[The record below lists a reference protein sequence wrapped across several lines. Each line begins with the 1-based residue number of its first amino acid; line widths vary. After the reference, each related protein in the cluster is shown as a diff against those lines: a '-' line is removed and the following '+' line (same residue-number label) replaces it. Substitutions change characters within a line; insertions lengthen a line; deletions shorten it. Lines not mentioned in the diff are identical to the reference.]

1 MILFC
6 ISKHGRAVYL
16 NTSHYINVQGQGG
29 FTTEETVAQA
39 ICHSAVLEEG
49 YSSFWTYAV
58 GRLCQW
64 PTHTDTCTSI
74 CQSANLH
81 VQDAQTVHGKWEC
94 ITGIHV
100 YSGRKAT
107 FTNGDTKTATL
118 GLKTYQDNCDQPTC
132 GPNFCCCAVI
142 NF

>member
-1 MILFC
+1 MGGQLTC
-6 ISKHGRAVYL
+6 IPRTV
-16 NTSHYINVQGQGG
+16 NVQGQQGG

-49 YSSFWTYAV
+49 YTSFWTYAV
-58 GRLCQW
+58 GRLCHW

-81 VQDAQTVHGKWEC
+81 AQDTQTVNGKWEC
-94 ITGIHV
+94 VTGVHV

-118 GLKTYQDNCDQPTC
+118 GLKTYQDNCDQPSC